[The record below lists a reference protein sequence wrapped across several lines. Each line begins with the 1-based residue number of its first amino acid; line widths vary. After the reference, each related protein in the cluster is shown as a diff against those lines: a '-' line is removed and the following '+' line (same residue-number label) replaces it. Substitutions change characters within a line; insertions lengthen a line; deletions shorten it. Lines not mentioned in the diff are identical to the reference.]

1 VIKFPLRNPH
11 FRHPAVATAARAQ
24 GSRRARPFFNFNT
37 LLLLLSLS
45 ALALLLAG
53 CGKRRPPQPPLES
66 VPQRT
71 ELLSGAQRGNQVVL
85 SWPAPLRNASS
96 GSVQSIRRIDIYR
109 LAEKPTAPLP
119 LTEEEFATRSTLI
132 GSVPYETIG
141 TAVETINYIDTLEL
155 AGEPTRLR
163 YALRYVNAAGQRA
176 SFSNFLLIEPA
187 ARIAEP
193 PVLLNQAVS
202 EAGINITWKAPAAN
216 IDGSTP
222 VNLLGYNVYRIE
234 SSQNELSQ
242 VPLNT
247 SLVSGT
253 SYVDKNF
260 RFGEKYT
267 YIVRSVSLGTGG
279 AQVESLNSNALAV
292 ETQDVF
298 APSAP
303 TDIRI
308 NAAPGRISLF
318 FPANPERDVAGYNVY
333 RSLDPDLPKERWVK
347 LNDALLTRTTYQ
359 DETVESGKK
368 YFYYLTAVD
377 TAGNTS
383 PASEVVSDIVP

>member
-1 VIKFPLRNPH
+1 MIKLPLRNPH
-11 FRHPAVATAARAQ
+11 FHHPAVATAARAQ
-24 GSRRARPFFNFNT
+24 GSLRARPFFNFNT

-45 ALALLLAG
+45 ALALLPAG

-132 GSVPYETIG
+132 GSVPYETISA
-141 TAVETINYIDTLEL
+141 AVETINYIDTLEL

-279 AQVESLNSNALAV
+279 AQVESLNSNALAA

-359 DETVESGKK
+359 DETVENGKK

-383 PASEVVSDIVP
+383 PASEVVSDTVP

>member
-1 VIKFPLRNPH
+1 M
-11 FRHPAVATAARAQ
+11 
-24 GSRRARPFFNFNT
+24 
-37 LLLLLSLS
+37 
-45 ALALLLAG
+45 LLAG

-66 VPQRT
+66 IPQRT

-132 GSVPYETIG
+132 GSVPFETIS
-141 TAVETINYIDTLEL
+141 TAVETITYVDTLEL

-176 SFSNFLLIEPA
+176 AFSNFLLIEPA
-187 ARIAEP
+187 AKIAEP
-193 PVLLNQAVS
+193 PVLLDKAVS
-202 EAGINITWKAPAAN
+202 EAGITVNWKAPTTN

-222 VNLLGYNVYRIE
+222 VNLLGYNVYRVE
-234 SSQNELSQ
+234 QSQNEVSQ
-242 VPLNT
+242 TPLNAA
-247 SLVSGT
+247 LVSGT

-260 RFGEKYT
+260 SFGEKYT

-292 ETQDVF
+292 EPIDVY

-303 TDIRI
+303 TDVRI

-333 RSLDPDLPKERWVK
+333 RSLDPAVPLARWVK
-347 LNDALLTRTTYQ
+347 LNDALLTRTTFQ
-359 DETVESGKK
+359 DEAVESSKT

-377 TAGNTS
+377 TVGNTS
-383 PASEVVSDIVP
+383 AASEVVSDTVP